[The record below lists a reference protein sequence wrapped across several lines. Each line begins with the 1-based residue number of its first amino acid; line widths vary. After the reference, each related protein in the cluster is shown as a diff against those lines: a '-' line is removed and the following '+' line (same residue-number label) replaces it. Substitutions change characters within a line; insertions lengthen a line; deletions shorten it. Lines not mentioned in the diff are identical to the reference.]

1 MICNEIAREKKRIF
15 FARVN
20 IKFLITEKIQKEMK
34 VKALFVHGVV
44 TYQLILALQW
54 LQMMTVPWS
63 FTP

>member
-1 MICNEIAREKKRIF
+1 MNLRARCSMICNEIARVKKRIF

-44 TYQLILALQW
+44 TYQLILALQ
-54 LQMMTVPWS
+54 
-63 FTP
+63 